1 VTRTEI
7 AASIQTALDRL
18 LEDKGM
24 QKVAVAPD
32 TALLEGGIPIDSLDL
47 AQLVLE
53 LQEKTGRDPFA
64 SGFIEFRTVG
74 ELTNL
79 FSE

>member
-1 VTRTEI
+1 MSSAEI
-7 AASIQTALDRL
+7 ATTIQGTLDRL

-24 QKVAVAPD
+24 PKVAVAPD
-32 TALLEGGIPIDSLDL
+32 TALLEGGVPIDSLDL

-64 SGFIEFRTVG
+64 AGFIEFRTVG
-74 ELTNL
+74 ELTQL
-79 FSE
+79 FAE

>member
-1 VTRTEI
+1 MSSAEI
-7 AASIQTALDRL
+7 ATTIQTTLNRL
-18 LEDKGM
+18 LEDKGAP
-24 QKVAVAPD
+24 AVALSPD
-32 TALLEGGIPIDSLDL
+32 TALLEGGVPIDSLDL

-74 ELTNL
+74 ELTKL
-79 FSE
+79 FAE

>member
-1 VTRTEI
+1 MSSAEI
-7 AASIQTALDRL
+7 ASTIQETLNRL
-18 LEDKGM
+18 LADKG
-24 QKVAVAPD
+24 APSVTLSPE
-32 TALLEGGIPIDSLDL
+32 TALLDGAVPIDSLDL

-64 SGFIEFRTVG
+64 AGFIEFRTVG
-74 ELTNL
+74 ELTKL